1 MTEHMAKH
9 IKVFFWDFYG
19 PNAKGTAEHFAHHV
33 EEFLAREALVGC
45 ETGTISERANHHAA
59 WCKTPP
65 ELESVI
71 QSSLRPKRIAL
82 VEVAGEE
89 PLEV

>member
-1 MTEHMAKH
+1 MSAM

-19 PNAKGTAEHFAHHV
+19 PHAKGTAEHFAHHV

-45 ETGTISERANHHAA
+45 ETGTLSDRANHFAA

-71 QSSLRPKRIAL
+71 QSSLRPRRVAL
-82 VEVAGEE
+82 VEAPSDGA
-89 PLEV
+89 LEV